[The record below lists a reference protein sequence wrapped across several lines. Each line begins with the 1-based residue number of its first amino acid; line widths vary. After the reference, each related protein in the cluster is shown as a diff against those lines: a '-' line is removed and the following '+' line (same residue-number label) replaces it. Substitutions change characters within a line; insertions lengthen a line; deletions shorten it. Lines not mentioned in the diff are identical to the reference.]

1 MIHRYDPDLDRRASV
16 PIGTPAD
23 NVQIYLLIRIFSRFL
38 LGVKGEIYISGDG
51 VAKGYLNRPD
61 LTAQRFL
68 SNPFISSEKM
78 YRSGD
83 LAVMLPNGLIE
94 YQGRM
99 DSQVKVKGYRIE
111 IGKLRMHCYNTSLL
125 KM

>member
-1 MIHRYDPDLDRRASV
+1 MDKNLQPV
-16 PIGTPAD
+16 PI
-23 NVQIYLLIRIFSRFL
+23 
-38 LGVKGEIYISGDG
+38 GVKGEIYISGDG